1 MSKVVRVKIVSED
14 KVVQMTEMAALRLA
28 EVNPKEYLVLE
39 SPKIEITSLPPL
51 AEKKSVV
58 VAETNEVETQEV
70 IEAKKRGRPAKNTL

>member
-1 MSKVVRVKIVSED
+1 MSKVVRVRIVSED

-70 IEAKKRGRPAKNTL
+70 IEAKKRGRPAKNTI